1 MARRNY
7 QPKNYKKY
15 SLGFWD
21 LVGLGFHGLKDAF
34 EESAHISISR
44 SQILCEANISI
55 AKRRVEG
62 EKIESLIPKIN
73 IQNPK
78 ANHYLYSNIK
88 KCSER
93 FSLERFLN
101 PKFNAYDPKNKC
113 QQSMSL

>member
-1 MARRNY
+1 M
-7 QPKNYKKY
+7 
-15 SLGFWD
+15 
-21 LVGLGFHGLKDAF
+21 GLGFHGLKDAF
-34 EESAHISISR
+34 EESAHISIPR

-93 FSLERFLN
+93 FSLERFVN
-101 PKFNAYDPKNKC
+101 PK
-113 QQSMSL
+113 